1 MLHDYGIEFTEPS
14 AWHGRFYRV
23 VDPIFGPATLQ
34 ASTVPFVDADY
45 SSYQMATCATMSAN
59 DALLIAMIYDP
70 EAFTAKKAVPTFGSL
85 RDFSFGPADFTQ
97 IQGLPSEQIQARAV
111 IKHGGRICELV
122 ACFGS
127 SNPSNRLLGAATS
140 AFRTLRVSGS
150 PRKEANGGA
159 VEVRLPQLP

>member
-1 MLHDYGIEFTEPS
+1 MHDYGIQFSEPS

-45 SSYQMATCATMSAN
+45 SSYQMGTCATLSSD

-70 EAFTAKKAVPTFGSL
+70 EPFTGKKTVRNLGSL

-97 IQGLPSEQIQARAV
+97 LQGLPSQQIQARAV
-111 IKHGGRICELV
+111 LKHGGRICELV

-140 AFRTLRVSGS
+140 AFRTLQVSGS
-150 PRKEANGGA
+150 AKKESNGGA

>member
-1 MLHDYGIEFTEPS
+1 MHDYGIQFTEPS

-45 SSYQMATCATMSAN
+45 SSFQMATCPTMSGD
-59 DALLIAMIYDP
+59 DALLIVMVYDP
-70 EAFTAKKAVPTFGSL
+70 EAFTAKKSVPNFGSL
-85 RDFSFGPADFTQ
+85 KDFSFGPGDFTQ
-97 IQGLPSEQIQARAV
+97 LQGLPSQQIQARTV
-111 IKHGGRICELV
+111 LKHGGRICELV

-140 AFRTLRVSGS
+140 AFRTLHVSGS
-150 PRKEANGGA
+150 AGKESNGGA